1 MHWLFGEMARRP
13 ANDHSNEDDAIDGS
27 SLTPEELNSVTDE
40 DLEKF
45 ADKLIQKNRYLLKT
59 NKGSDLERSVDE
71 SACDFLVRV
80 FRHYATEQKTQW
92 ERMTKSV
99 SNSLFT
105 STTLEAMQRNLGISN
120 QLQDTI
126 EKYTR
131 SLSVA
136 SPSHAESK
144 LDVLSYPMPALHM
157 EKNPIHETNEK
168 LESVAQ
174 QIEDLRPI
182 AAQTAQLIQSMNDT
196 ALHMQADYVANAEAA
211 GQQTTFAIRIAALS
225 LFVSAVG
232 LVISSFFSCQSHLD
246 TKESN
251 KSSDAQIKAFQNEI
265 RDLVAAQRE
274 ERTAIVKTI
283 VDTRNVSAAAVKK

>member
-1 MHWLFGEMARRP
+1 
-13 ANDHSNEDDAIDGS
+13 
-27 SLTPEELNSVTDE
+27 
-40 DLEKF
+40 
-45 ADKLIQKNRYLLKT
+45 
-59 NKGSDLERSVDE
+59 
-71 SACDFLVRV
+71 
-80 FRHYATEQKTQW
+80 
-92 ERMTKSV
+92 
-99 SNSLFT
+99 
-105 STTLEAMQRNLGISN
+105 
-120 QLQDTI
+120 
-126 EKYTR
+126 
-131 SLSVA
+131 
-136 SPSHAESK
+136 
-144 LDVLSYPMPALHM
+144 LSYPMPALHM